1 MSKSYKSGQ
10 IADKNLH
17 LQEINTKKNST
28 QKDIVDVKKGEKYHL
43 LQKRIILINL
53 LNKLD

>member
-28 QKDIVDVKKGEKYHL
+28 QKDIVDVKKGDKIPPTTKKNYTY
-43 LQKRIILINL
+43 KPV
-53 LNKLD
+53 K